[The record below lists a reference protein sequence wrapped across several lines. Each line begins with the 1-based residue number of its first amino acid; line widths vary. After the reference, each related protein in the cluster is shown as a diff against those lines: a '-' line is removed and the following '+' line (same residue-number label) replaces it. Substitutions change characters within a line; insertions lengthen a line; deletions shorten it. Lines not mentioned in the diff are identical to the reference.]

1 MKVMS
6 CLLALLTLLALPAAG
21 CATDTI
27 ERATIELD
35 GSERVYHLFAPQR
48 ATQPTPLLVLLHGSF
63 QKGNELLEAWT
74 SLAADQGIVLV
85 APDALDWRWWR
96 IRYDGPGFIH
106 AVVEAVA
113 DRYSVDRQR
122 IYLFG
127 ISGGAVHALTI
138 AMLESEY
145 FAATAVFAGSWRD
158 KKSYLALDAARRKI
172 PVAIHIGDRD
182 QFFSLDSVR
191 RTEAALRKAGHPVTV
206 NIIRRQD
213 HSYADVASRVNR
225 EAWEFLSTVVLDVE
239 PRYVI
244 YD

>member
-1 MKVMS
+1 MRAMS
-6 CLLALLTLLALPAAG
+6 CLLALLALPATG
-21 CATDTI
+21 CAGDAV
-27 ERATIELD
+27 ERATIEMD
-35 GSERVYHLFAPQR
+35 GSERVYHVFAPQR
-48 ATQPTPLLVLLHGSF
+48 TAELAPLLVLLHGSF
-63 QKGNELLEAWT
+63 QKGQGLLDAWT
-74 SLAADQGIVLV
+74 ELASDNGIVLV

-96 IRYDGPGFIH
+96 IRYDGPGFVH

-113 DRYSVDRQR
+113 SRHRVDRQR

-127 ISGGAVHALTI
+127 ISGGAVHALTL

-145 FAATAVFAGSWRD
+145 FAAAAVFAGSWRD

-206 NIIRRQD
+206 HVIRRQD

-225 EAWEFLSTVVLDVE
+225 EAWEFLSTVVLDIE
-239 PRYVI
+239 PVYVI